1 MNNRRLIVGDLCC
14 YNAAGMRNKTL
25 GLVLDVKRYVSTS
38 GEQRRVLLIHWVAT
52 DKLLP
57 RHSNGWYYGRGQAE
71 QHLSWREHTGPGKI
85 KPRNPIAWYDEGD
98 YLECA
103 NLE

>member
-1 MNNRRLIVGDLCC
+1 MKHCRLLVGDLCR
-14 YNAAGMRNKTL
+14 YNGAGMRNKTL
-25 GLVLDVKRYVSTS
+25 GLVLDDWQYVATS

-52 DKLLP
+52 DRLLP
-57 RHSNGWYYGRGQAE
+57 RHSNGWYYNRGHEE
-71 QHLSWREHTGPGKI
+71 QHLSWKEHTGYGAN
-85 KPRNPIAWYDEGD
+85 KPKYPIAWYDEAD